1 MSKEIQN
8 KTVNLK
14 QWQDGNEPPFNPEM
28 EVEIKDFI
36 GVFKKAFTK
45 FELQLF
51 ELNNC
56 GMIPDMEDNY
66 QEQVECRTEETDD
79 FIDQVM
85 QLFSDR

>member
-45 FELQLF
+45 EWRR
-51 ELNNC
+51 
-56 GMIPDMEDNY
+56 DR
-66 QEQVECRTEETDD
+66 RTDGQRTTTATATGRTRLDGRD
-79 FIDQVM
+79 I
-85 QLFSDR
+85 